1 MAQGKYAQYIVEAK
15 DTPISTPDR
24 DGKIF
29 HDVVIGEE
37 TFPEA
42 PNWIY
47 TGLISAAGTGYGF
60 GDIMIETL
68 PNGEK
73 ESWQTA
79 PHVHPVAESF
89 IFMGTD
95 PTRPR
100 DLRAEVEF
108 WMGEGK
114 DAEKY
119 TITKSTY
126 IFVPPNVVHAPVWVK
141 KVDRPF
147 VFIAVLNDPVPSKEL
162 GDFPL
167 PPGFSTD
174 I

>member
-1 MAQGKYAQYIVEAK
+1 MAQGKYAKYVVEAK
-15 DTPISTPDR
+15 DTGIRTPER

-29 HDVVIGEE
+29 HDVVVGEE

-47 TGLISAAGTGYGF
+47 TALISAAGTGWGH
-60 GDIMIETL
+60 GDTMYEIL

-73 ESWQTA
+73 ESWQTT
-79 PHVHPVAESF
+79 PHVHEVPESF
-89 IFMGTD
+89 VLMGTD
-95 PTRPR
+95 PSRLR

-108 WMGEGK
+108 WIGEGK
-114 DAEKY
+114 DAEKF

-126 IFVPPNVVHAPVWVK
+126 IYIPANLVHAPVWVK

-147 VFIAVLNDPVPSKEL
+147 IFIAVLNDPVPSREL
-162 GDFPL
+162 GDFPY
-167 PPGFSTD
+167 PPDFSTD
-174 I
+174 L